1 MLPMKRLVAV
11 SCILIMLAAI
21 FVAHDL
27 CSYNPGQHA
36 ALGYEQVINRNKQH
50 AV

>member
-21 FVAHDL
+21 FVVHDL
-27 CSYNPGQHA
+27 CSNELVNTPS
-36 ALGYEQVINRNKQH
+36 
-50 AV
+50 